1 MQSKKMLVLKK
12 ISFDL
17 EVNIYFCLE
26 LLENGKQ
33 KRTFLW
39 LCNDFAPFL
48 KYPVHISETQLKK
61 HPKQL
66 MGSIFWVCFLIHL
79 SVRGIYPEKRY

>member
-48 KYPVHISETQLKK
+48 KYPVHISETKLKK
-61 HPKQL
+61 HPKNNL
-66 MGSIFWVCFLIHL
+66 WVRF
-79 SVRGIYPEKRY
+79 SGFAF

>member
-1 MQSKKMLVLKK
+1 M
-12 ISFDL
+12 
-17 EVNIYFCLE
+17 
-26 LLENGKQ
+26 ENGKQ

-61 HPKQL
+61 HPKNNL
-66 MGSIFWVCFLIHL
+66 WVQF
-79 SVRGIYPEKRY
+79 SGFAF